1 MIGVELTKTIIAQ
14 LKDNDAKYTIQIRP
28 NDNLMDCDNKK
39 DEILDIVDKQKYE
52 KSVIECNKLQTFINL
67 FVGRYIKVFS

>member
-39 DEILDIVDKQKYE
+39 DV
-52 KSVIECNKLQTFINL
+52 N
-67 FVGRYIKVFS
+67 